1 MASARDYMGSVRP
14 TWCTGCGNFGIW
26 NALRMAL
33 AELEIPPHEVM
44 IVSGI
49 GCGSKLPDYT
59 HANGY
64 MSLHGRTIPVATGY
78 RMANH
83 GVPVIC
89 THGDG
94 DGLAEGL
101 GHMMHAVRRNV
112 GLVDIIQDNRI
123 YGLTKGQYAPT
134 SPRGKV
140 SKTSPWGSIE
150 QRVNPLSMAL
160 VAGATFVSRSWSG
173 DIIHLRDTIIQA
185 IQHKGYALVDV
196 LQPCV
201 SFNRGEAYEFYRPLV
216 YKLEEEPDYDPTD
229 RMAAY
234 QKALEWEER
243 IPIGVLYQLED
254 RPPYEEMHPA
264 LRAGALVRQPFHEWT
279 EEEIEKLIVEYS

>member
-1 MASARDYMGSVRP
+1 MAKVSDYASDHRP
-14 TWCTGCGNFGIW
+14 TWCPGCGNHGIW
-26 NALRMAL
+26 NAVKMAL
-33 AELEIPPHEVM
+33 AELDIAPHEVM
-44 IVSGI
+44 LISGI

-59 HANGY
+59 YANGY
-64 MSLHGRTIPVATGY
+64 MSLHGRTVPVATGY

-101 GHMMHAVRRNV
+101 GHMLHCARRNM

-134 SPRGKV
+134 SPRGKY

-150 QRVNPLSMAL
+150 KRVNPLSLAL
-160 VAGATFVSRSWSG
+160 AAGATFVSRAWAG
-173 DIIHLRDTIIQA
+173 DVRHLRDVIIQA
-185 IQHKGYALVDV
+185 IQHRGYALVDV

-201 SFNRGEAYEFYRPLV
+201 TFNRGESYEFYRPRV
-216 YKLEEEPDYDPTD
+216 YKLEEEEGYDPTD
-229 RMAAY
+229 KMAAFERA
-234 QKALEWEER
+234 QEWGER

-254 RPPYEEMHPA
+254 RPPYEEMMPA
-264 LRAGALVRQPFHEWT
+264 LKAGPLVKQAFFDWS
-279 EEEIEKLIVEYS
+279 EEAIQELVNDYL